1 MKKVSIKRIVLLLS
15 ILVAIGIA
23 GSIPFIT
30 SQYMLRVTNQMMI
43 TYLCVLSLYIINGL
57 CGQSSFAQA
66 GFWGVGAYITA
77 IATTRANLSPIIA
90 IILSIVG
97 TALLAFVLGLPLFRL
112 RRYYFTFSTVG
123 VMMILNG
130 LFLNWTPVTGGAMG
144 MANIPPFSFLDMTVK
159 TETQNY
165 FFILVIVLI
174 VTLLV
179 WRLYRSALG
188 RSFMAIRD
196 NETAARCMG
205 INSLVTKDI
214 SFALSGAVCGLAGAL
229 FAFLTGYLSS
239 TTFSY
244 TQSTLYLVMLMVGGS
259 SSPLGAAVGSVLFS
273 LLPEWFRSLQDYMQ
287 LIYGVGVMA
296 LMVVLPEGLVEGGEK
311 LYGKITNR
319 K

>member
-15 ILVAIGIA
+15 ILAAIGIA

-287 LIYGVGVMA
+287 LIYGLGVMA

>member
-287 LIYGVGVMA
+287 LIYGLGVMA

>member
-1 MKKVSIKRIVLLLS
+1 MTKTKKTKVILAAAGAVVLA
-15 ILVAIGIA
+15 LVCC
-23 GSIPFIT
+23 IPWMT

-43 TYLCVLSLYIINGL
+43 TYLCVLSLYVVNGL

-77 IATTRANLSPIIA
+77 IATTRANLPPILA
-90 IILSIVG
+90 VLLSIIG
-97 TALLAFVLGLPLFRL
+97 TALLAFLLGLPLFRL

-144 MANIPPFSFLDMTVK
+144 MSNIPPFQIGGLK
-159 TETQNY
+159 IATEAQNY
-165 FFILVIVLI
+165 FFIGLVVVL
-174 VTLLV
+174 VTGLV
-179 WRLYRSALG
+179 WILYRSSLG

-205 INSLVTKDI
+205 INSLITKDI
-214 SFALSGAVCGLAGAL
+214 SFAISGAICGLAGAL

-259 SSPLGAAVGSVLFS
+259 ASPLGAAVGSVLFS

-287 LIYGVGVMA
+287 LIYGIGVMS
-296 LMVVLPEGLVEGGEK
+296 LMVVLPEGLVEGSKK
-311 LYGKITNR
+311 LYEKIMHR